1 MDPLTVYTKKNCNF
15 CDQIKQVLN
24 LKNVAYE
31 EKILDTDFS
40 AVDFIESFGKGATF
54 PQIVHED
61 YKVGGCIQTIKYLKS
76 KDLI

>member
-31 EKILDTDFS
+31 EKVLNTDFS

-61 YKVGGCIQTIKYLKS
+61 HKVGGCIQTIKYLKS